1 MKIFTKIIFFA
12 IFISI
17 GMMQQAY
24 TSEKIKIGLLV
35 PLSGENAHIG
45 NSIIK
50 SIQLAVNKIDNRVLE
65 IFPKDTKN
73 DPNIT
78 LQAAKD
84 LNEQGVKIVIG
95 PIFNKNLIYLDEL
108 QNMTFISLTNK
119 TLGIPKN
126 VISAGINSI
135 SQINA
140 IIKFQKLKELKTT
153 IFLLPKSY
161 YEDEIKRSIKK
172 TKIKIKQLYIYDTDP
187 TKLTKKIEDITKYR
201 SRQLDLKREIEK
213 LTNSDDPNNEKKI
226 AKLEKMDTIGK
237 VNFDSVIIADF
248 DENLKSITTSLLYV
262 DVYPKEVFFITLNQW
277 FDSSLLKE
285 KNSQP
290 LYFPSIDYKNYKK
303 FSEVVKPDVIN
314 IDYNVDPISICK
326 KINIPVQGGLDPKIL
341 LTNTEN
347 LKKQTLKY
355 LNIFKDHPYI
365 FNLGHGVLPETN
377 PNMIDYLVKTVKD
390 Y

>member
-1 MKIFTKIIFFA
+1 MKIFIKIIFFA

-17 GMMQQAY
+17 NMMQQAY

-35 PLSGENAHIG
+35 PLSGENAYIG

-73 DPNIT
+73 DPTIT

-303 FSEVVKPDVIN
+303 FSEDYFSQFNEYPNKLAIISYDIVGLIYYLILQNDFA
-314 IDYNVDPISICK
+314 IDKKLFTKKNKFKGKIGFFEIKENKISHILNFYRVENNEFK
-326 KINIPVQGGLDPKIL
+326 KI
-341 LTNTEN
+341 
-347 LKKQTLKY
+347 
-355 LNIFKDHPYI
+355 F
-365 FNLGHGVLPETN
+365 
-377 PNMIDYLVKTVKD
+377 
-390 Y
+390 